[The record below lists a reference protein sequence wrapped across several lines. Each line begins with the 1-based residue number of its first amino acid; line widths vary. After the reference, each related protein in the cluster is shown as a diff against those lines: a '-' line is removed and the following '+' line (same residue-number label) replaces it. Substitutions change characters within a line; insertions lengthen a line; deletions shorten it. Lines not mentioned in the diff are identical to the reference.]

1 MRILSLALIAL
12 PLLAACNPQDA
23 ADQIMRKTAR
33 AVIVPVLSAEMPAPV
48 AEKAADCIIA
58 SASPEELRAI
68 AADIGNSAGS
78 STVAN
83 IRTLALRPDTITCFV
98 QGAIPL
104 VQG

>member
-1 MRILSLALIAL
+1 MRILVCAALT
-12 PLLAACNPQDA
+12 LLAGCNPQDA
-23 ADQIMRKTAR
+23 ADQILRRTAR
-33 AVIVPVLSAEMPAPV
+33 AVIVPVLASEMPSPV

-58 SASPEELRAI
+58 SASSDELRAI

-83 IRTLALRPDTITCFV
+83 IRTLALRPDTVTCFV

-104 VQG
+104 VQR